1 MPYIDNRKLIVIKK
15 NIKSSI
21 KYLKELKKSN
31 LRLDFLKISNLNEV
45 ISIKKAKEYL
55 KFNYKKLNLNNTSYS
70 IQEKIEN
77 LFKSKNKDISLK
89 QSNIWMKSITVGLL
103 SGTLFG
109 IAWLN
114 FAKTEEIIIV
124 RVKLEPFGGVRDIQI
139 PFPGVAKDVLIKEG
153 QIVDKNQVLIN
164 LDTEINKSKQLYLDE
179 TLTMNQEI
187 LEKLSLLSAE
197 GAISKIQYL
206 DQKNKVAEIKNRI
219 TENSVTLKYQQIK
232 SPIKGFVF
240 DLKPTKSGYVVQNG
254 ESMMKIIPLNKLQA
268 KVEINSEKIGFIRVG
283 QKAAISIDSYP
294 STDFGVIEGEVI
306 RIGSDALPPKPSL
319 NKGYRF
325 PAEIKIQDQFLT
337 IKNGTELPLQ
347 AGMSLSA
354 NIKLRKVSY
363 LQLLLGTFSEKA
375 DSLRA
380 L

>member
-1 MPYIDNRKLIVIKK
+1 MLYIDNRKLIVIKK
-15 NIKSSI
+15 SI
-21 KYLKELKKSN
+21 KKSIKFLKEIKNSN
-31 LRLDFLKISNLNEV
+31 LKMDFLKANKLSELLNLKNAKGYIKVDFKRFNINNISN
-45 ISIKKAKEYL
+45 
-55 KFNYKKLNLNNTSYS
+55 S
-70 IQEKIEN
+70 IQEKIEKI
-77 LFKSKNKDISLK
+77 FKSKNKDLSLT
-89 QSNIWMKSITVGLL
+89 QSNIWMQSITGGLL
-103 SGTLFG
+103 SGTIFG
-109 IAWLN
+109 IAWLS

-124 RVKLEPFGGVRDIQI
+124 TGKLEPSGGVRDIQI
-139 PFPGVAKDVLIKEG
+139 PFQGVAKDVLIKEG
-153 QIVDKNQVLIN
+153 QIVEKNQVLIN
-164 LDTEINKSKQLYLDE
+164 LDTEINKSKQRFLNE
-179 TLTMNQEI
+179 TLIMNEEI

-197 GAISKIQYL
+197 GAIAKIQYL

-232 SPIKGFVF
+232 APIKGFVF
-240 DLKPTKSGYVVQNG
+240 DLKPKKSGYVVQSG

-306 RIGSDALPPKPSL
+306 SIGSDALSPNPSL

-325 PAEIKIQDQFLT
+325 PAEIKIKNQFLT

-363 LQLLLGTFSEKA
+363 LQLLLGTFSDKA

>member
-31 LRLDFLKISNLNEV
+31 LRLNFLKISNLNEA
-45 ISIKKAKEYL
+45 IRIKKAKEYL
-55 KFNYKKLNLNNTSYS
+55 KFNYKKLNLNNTSDS

-109 IAWLN
+109 IAWLS
-114 FAKTEEIIIV
+114 FAKTEEVIIV
-124 RVKLEPFGGVRDIQI
+124 RGKLEPFGGVRDIQI
-139 PFPGVAKDVLIKEG
+139 PFQGVAKDVLIKEG
-153 QIVDKNQVLIN
+153 QIVEKNQVLIN

-306 RIGSDALPPKPSL
+306 SIGSDALPPKPSL

-363 LQLLLGTFSEKA
+363 LQLLLGTFSDKA